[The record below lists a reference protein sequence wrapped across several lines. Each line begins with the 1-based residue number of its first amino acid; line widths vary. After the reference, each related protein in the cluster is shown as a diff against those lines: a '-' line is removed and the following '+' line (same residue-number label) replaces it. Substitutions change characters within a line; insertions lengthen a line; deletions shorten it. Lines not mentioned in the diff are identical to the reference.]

1 MVIISPQLGMS
12 PTATTGGE
20 TYDREVLAQFVK
32 LGQDVRILL
41 PKGKE
46 IPSDVSGWIIER
58 TSVGHFIP
66 PYTFNIF
73 AFPWVVRQLKQE
85 TPDVRQESPDLTYLH
100 FRGLF
105 AN

>member
-46 IPSDVSGWIIER
+46 IPSDVSGWIIDR
-58 TSVGHFIP
+58 TPVGHFVP
-66 PYTFNIF
+66 PYTFNLFSTPWAIKQIQRTSLNAQRSF
-73 AFPWVVRQLKQE
+73 VLRIHSPEYLFP
-85 TPDVRQESPDLTYLH
+85 T
-100 FRGLF
+100 
-105 AN
+105 